1 MNIPPEVAR
10 AQAHHGAKGAAHGIK
25 GGRPRL
31 ALTEEERAERRREQY
46 TAYRRRKG
54 IMPKMV
60 LTQEERAEH
69 DRMKRE
75 ARISKEYRRV
85 WRKSPGVPLTAR
97 EFANRLSAFRR
108 WVRAGLGREWA
119 LSCPVDFVLK
129 HYRQER
135 RRQRLEELQNDSGED
150 YYDDDDE
157 LLQLAA
163 EQEMRA
169 RFVRNAEIQDLI
181 SSALPPESVGRN
193 QPCPCGSG
201 MKFKKCCGG

>member
-60 LTQEERAEH
+60 LTQEQRQQINREL
-69 DRMKRE
+69 RE
-75 ARISKEYRRV
+75 ARLNKEYRRV
-85 WRKSPGVPLTAR
+85 WRKSPGVLLTEQ
-97 EFANRLSAFRR
+97 EFEKRLPAFRR

-119 LSCPVDFVLK
+119 LSCPVNFVRR
-129 HYRQER
+129 HYREER
-135 RRQRLEELQNDSGED
+135 RQQRAEQRANDSWE
-150 YYDDDDE
+150 DDDDE

-163 EQEMRA
+163 EQELRA
-169 RFVRNAEIQDLI
+169 RFVRDAEIQNLI
-181 SSALPPESVGRN
+181 SSALPPEPVGRN
-193 QPCPCGSG
+193 QPCTCGSG
-201 MKFKKCCGG
+201 RKFKKCCGK